1 MLCICVGHEQAWNIG
16 SVLYCN
22 LQVATRISGP
32 ILRSGSTSKIFSYTM
47 NIILGN
53 DLRSSY
59 PKKSVSE
66 SHSLFRSLSRK
77 HPAGLQWVVDDHE
90 DEVYISLVQ
99 CFCLLCEYR
108 VRAQQ
113 WHRHSYSRCYYIQKS
128 SWLQL
133 CVENSI
139 HWDCASWS
147 WTHDPN
153 FVFFYPAVDGQN
165 ATLLLH
171 TVGFSGSFGS
181 AWALVTMEAWRSGNR
196 WKIISV

>member
-1 MLCICVGHEQAWNIG
+1 MLCSCVGHGQAWNIG

-22 LQVATRISGP
+22 LQIGTRIPGFT
-32 ILRSGSTSKIFSYTM
+32 LRSGSTSKIFSYTM

-59 PKKSVSE
+59 HKKLASE
-66 SHSLFRSLSRK
+66 PQSLSQILSRK
-77 HPAGLQWVVDDHE
+77 HSAGPQWIVDDHE
-90 DEVYISLVQ
+90 NEVYLSPIQ

-113 WHRHSYSRCYYIQKS
+113 WHRQFNSRCYYIQNS

-139 HWDCASWS
+139 HWNCAS
-147 WTHDPN
+147 
-153 FVFFYPAVDGQN
+153 
-165 ATLLLH
+165 
-171 TVGFSGSFGS
+171 
-181 AWALVTMEAWRSGNR
+181 
-196 WKIISV
+196 